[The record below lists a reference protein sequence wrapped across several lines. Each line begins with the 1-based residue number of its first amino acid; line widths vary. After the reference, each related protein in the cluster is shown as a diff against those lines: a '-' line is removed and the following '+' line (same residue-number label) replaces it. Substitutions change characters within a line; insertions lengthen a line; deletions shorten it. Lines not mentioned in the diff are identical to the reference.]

1 MNTQL
6 DLLDHERSL
15 IGDGL
20 KIMIIQNAKN
30 SMEVKKEETKQNHE
44 DLSLDLIV
52 LYSKVKLYDLDKY
65 IQLSLHELKL
75 IKSSLLLLADFMY
88 QKSLEKTEKYKSQY
102 YDNFN
107 LQFIKIREKINR
119 MESYEAHSAN

>member
-1 MNTQL
+1 MNTHL
-6 DLLDHERSL
+6 DLLNHERSL

-52 LYSKVKLYDLDKY
+52 LYSKVKLSDLNKH
-65 IQLSLHELKL
+65 IQLSMHELKL
-75 IKSSLLLLADFMY
+75 IKSGLLFLAGFMY
-88 QKSLEKTEKYKSQY
+88 QKSLEKTEKYKTLY
-102 YDNFN
+102 YDNCN

-119 MESYEAHSAN
+119 MESYEAH